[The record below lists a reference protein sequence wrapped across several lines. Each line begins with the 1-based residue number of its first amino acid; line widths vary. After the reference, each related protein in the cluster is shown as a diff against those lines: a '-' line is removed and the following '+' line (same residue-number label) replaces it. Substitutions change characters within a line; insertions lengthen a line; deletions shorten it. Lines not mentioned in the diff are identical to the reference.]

1 MSMDKDT
8 FWKIID
14 EVNSEVSR
22 TDLDEII
29 EKTKHKLCADYSQQE
44 IALWSNYQRFYCD
57 LADTSGLFAASC
69 CLNDSMS
76 DDGFNDFRMW
86 LISQGKEAYL
96 AALKNPDSLAK
107 LDTPKNTTRFEPYGY
122 VAYDAYD
129 LWDMRG
135 DVYEEKDRNPLTE
148 AQKAEIRA
156 EIEYYP
162 HRVTMENAESH
173 LPNLRAKYLQPWQS
187 ILLVDYQPWATPPPD
202 AQIPMTGLE
211 KLKNAARL
219 IEDMTGSRWASSSG
233 GAFIYPES
241 ASDAYL
247 AINMRK
253 EADYGVNLYR
263 IRFDANLQTMGKPMD
278 AAGLAR
284 LQQEAGVAHALLS
297 ALEIEEYNLTPEEIR
312 EFNDYVRELEEQRE
326 TQEASDG
333 PVMSQPGY

>member
-22 TDLDEII
+22 TDLDGII
-29 EKTKHKLCADYSQQE
+29 EKTKLKLCADYSQQE
-44 IALWSNYQRFYCD
+44 IAQWSNYQQYYKD

-69 CLNDSMS
+69 CLNDCMS
-76 DDGFNDFRMW
+76 DDGFTDFRMW
-86 LISQGKEAYL
+86 LISQGKEVYL
-96 AALKNPDSLAK
+96 AALKNPDSLAG
-107 LDTPKNTTRFEPYGY
+107 LGVPANTTRFETYGY

-129 LWDMRG
+129 LWDMHG

-162 HRVTMENAESH
+162 HQVISENAEMH
-173 LPNLRAKYLQPWQS
+173 LPDLHTKYLDRGV
-187 ILLVDYQPWATPPPD
+187 LLSFSYQPWVTPPPD
-202 AQIPMTGLE
+202 TPGIMTELE

-219 IEDMTGSRWASSSG
+219 IEDMTGSRFKHSSG

-253 EADYGVNLYR
+253 ESDYGANLYR
-263 IRFDANLQTMGKPMD
+263 VRFDANLQTMGKKLD
-278 AAGLAR
+278 AAGLMR
-284 LQQEAGVAHALLS
+284 LQQEAGVAHALLT
-297 ALEIEEYNLTPEEIR
+297 ALEMVPYNLTPEEMR
-312 EFNDYVRELEEQRE
+312 EFNDYVRELEEQLE
-326 TQEASDG
+326 AQEASGG
-333 PVMSQPGY
+333 PVMGQPGY